1 MKWLLLTVGK
11 PALGY
16 AKAGRDEYLGRL
28 AKFAPVEHI
37 IIKEASDRSR
47 ESADLLARSE
57 GCLRIVLHERGVQ
70 PTSRQLAAKLDQWRL
85 TSRPV
90 AVIIGGAEG
99 HDKSLLEAA
108 DFLWSLGPLT
118 LQHELALVVALEQIY
133 RAHTILAGH
142 PYHRD

>member
-11 PALGY
+11 SALPY
-16 AKAGRDEYLGRL
+16 AKDGREEYLARL
-28 AKFAPVEHI
+28 SKFATIGKLV
-37 IIKEASDRSR
+37 IKPSNSAR

-57 GCLRIVLHERGVQ
+57 GYFRVVLHERGTV
-70 PTSRQLAAKLDQWRL
+70 L
-85 TSRPV
+85 TSRELATKVAEWQRAAQPV
-90 AVIIGGAEG
+90 AIILGGADG
-99 HDKSLLEAA
+99 HARPLLEAA

>member
-11 PALGY
+11 PALPY

-28 AKFAPVEHI
+28 GKFAPLEQIV
-37 IIKEASDRSR
+37 IKATDRAR

-57 GCLRIVLHERGVQ
+57 DCCRVVLHEHG
-70 PTSRQLAAKLDQWRL
+70 TAL
-85 TSRPV
+85 TSREFAGKVDEWRLSARRV
-90 AVIIGGAEG
+90 ALIIGGADG
-99 HDKSLLEAA
+99 HDQSLLDAA

-118 LQHELALVVALEQIY
+118 LQHELALVVALEQLY
-133 RAHTILAGH
+133 RAHTILSGH

>member
-11 PALGY
+11 PALPY
-16 AKAGRDEYLGRL
+16 AKAGRDDYLARL
-28 AKFAPVEHI
+28 AKFAPIEHI
-37 IIKEASDRSR
+37 MVKASDKPR

-57 GCLRIVLHERGVQ
+57 SCFRVVLHEHGTSL
-70 PTSRQLAAKLDQWRL
+70 TSRQLAAKLDQWQQAA
-85 TSRPV
+85 RPV
-90 AVIIGGAEG
+90 AVIIGGADG
-99 HDKSLLEAA
+99 HDQTLLNAT

-118 LQHELALVVALEQIY
+118 LQHELALVVALEQLY